1 MTADVPYCQGRVTP
15 LPRALRGITLLEL
28 LIALTLLGLISVMLY
43 GGLHLGTRSSEIGAS
58 RADATERIRLIQR
71 FIRREVSQAYPLL
84 WKNKGKQRV
93 AFRGEP
99 ERLYYAAILPSHR
112 GIGGLYLVS
121 IEAVRGPRGP
131 GLVFSY
137 RLATPEI
144 QGFEVGAEP
153 DERVVLLE
161 DVEEVEFSY
170 YGKQEKE
177 EEARWQARW
186 KDPKRLPRLVRLR
199 LKTGDASLW
208 PELVIPIYAKVH
220 PGETQLVMQAPGE
233 SGTGETEP
241 VEDIEDGADE

>member
-1 MTADVPYCQGRVTP
+1 MVA
-15 LPRALRGITLLEL
+15 RALFMRGITLLEL

-43 GGLHLGTRSSEIGAS
+43 GGLYLGTRSSELGIS
-58 RADATERIRLIQR
+58 RADATERIRLIQS

-93 AFRGEP
+93 AFRGESQ
-99 ERLYYAAILPSHR
+99 RLHFAAILPPHR

-121 IEAVRGPRGP
+121 IEMTPRLQGSE
-131 GLVFSY
+131 LVFSY

-161 DVEEVEFSY
+161 NVEEVEFAY
-170 YGKQEKE
+170 YGNQEKE

-199 LKTGDASLW
+199 VKTGDTSFW
-208 PELVIPIYAKVH
+208 PELVIPLYAKVH
-220 PGETQLVMQAPGE
+220 PNEVQLVIQAPGE

-241 VEDIEDGADE
+241 LDEDIGDTEEE